1 MNQALEQ
8 ERPKNVTLAH
18 DVRTPIASLKVGL
31 GRLRE
36 KDGMMG
42 LVGPALRSEV
52 EYLDALFANL
62 VSLVRIE
69 ANSQERATSLADLN
83 ILLERLLSRFQF
95 LSDDKNTH
103 VEFSPAGEDIL
114 VNCNPIELEQAFSKV
129 VHNA

>member
-1 MNQALEQ
+1 
-8 ERPKNVTLAH
+8 
-18 DVRTPIASLKVGL
+18 
-31 GRLRE
+31 
-36 KDGMMG
+36 MMG

-114 VNCNPIELEQAFSKV
+114 VNCNPIELEQAFSNI
-129 VHNA
+129 VHNALKYSRKHVAVLLLRVGTTPSSRFVMMAQAFWSTKLSS